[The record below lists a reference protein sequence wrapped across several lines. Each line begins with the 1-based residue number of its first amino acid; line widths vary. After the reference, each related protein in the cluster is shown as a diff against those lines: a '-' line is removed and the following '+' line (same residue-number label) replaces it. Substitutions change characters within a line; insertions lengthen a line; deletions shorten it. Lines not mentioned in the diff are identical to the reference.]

1 MKQSNILKNIVM
13 LYGFSIAKI
22 VFPLITLPYLTRV
35 LSVEKYGVVAY
46 VKSIMTYMQLL
57 IDFGFMLSGTKEI
70 VQKKENIKELYNAI
84 GDILIARIILCAVSF
99 LVLLVLTIVLPILR
113 KNFIYT
119 FLTFIPIVMT
129 VFLFDY
135 VFRGLEKM
143 QIISSRF
150 ILMKGFST
158 AVTFFLVK
166 SDADLMVIPIL
177 EIIGSS
183 LAIIL
188 VYYEL
193 KKYKLCICFSGIISA
208 ITKLKIS
215 AVYFASNI
223 ATTVGG
229 ALSTVLIGAFMNSS
243 DIAYWSAAL
252 QLLNAV
258 LAMYNPI
265 VDGIYPSVI
274 QSHDYRIIKKIAVIF
289 MPLIICGC
297 MIILFCSDWIV
308 TLIYGEEY
316 FNSAM
321 ILRGLIPVFI
331 FAFPAQLIGWPMLGT
346 IGKTKYVTISTI
358 IYGIFN
364 VLGLIFLYNVKDF
377 NLRNIVILRSLSEFV
392 LFFVRFCFCLKYK
405 TEFKRKSLNSV

>member
-321 ILRGLIPVFI
+321 IL
-331 FAFPAQLIGWPMLGT
+331 
-346 IGKTKYVTISTI
+346 
-358 IYGIFN
+358 
-364 VLGLIFLYNVKDF
+364 
-377 NLRNIVILRSLSEFV
+377 
-392 LFFVRFCFCLKYK
+392 
-405 TEFKRKSLNSV
+405 